1 MSPATAGQKRQSG
14 GGQALDA
21 AALRADFPIL
31 EERVRDKPL
40 VYLDNAATTQKP
52 TAVIDALSHYYQ
64 HDNANVHRGV
74 HTLSERATEA
84 YEAARAR
91 VGSFV
96 GAHDACE
103 IVFVRGTTEAIN
115 LVANSYV
122 GPRIGRGDEILITHL
137 EHHSNIVPWRMLC
150 DRSGATLKVVP
161 INDDGELLL
170 DEFERLIGP
179 KTRLVGVN
187 YVSNALG
194 TVAPVAEIVEM
205 AHAKGAPVLV
215 DAAQAVSHLRLDVQQ
230 LDCDFLAFSG
240 HKVYGPTGIGAL
252 YAKADLLE
260 DMPPWQG
267 GGEMILSV
275 SFDRIDYNTVPH
287 RFEAGTPN
295 VAGAVGLAAALDYL
309 DGLGL
314 EAVAANEARL
324 LEYARAGLET
334 VRGLRIVGQA
344 RQKVGLH
351 SFVFDDVHPHDV
363 GTILD
368 DEGIAIRTGHHCAQP
383 LMERFGLVAT
393 ARASF
398 ALYNTE
404 EDVDRLVAGLAEV
417 RELFG

>member
-287 RFEAGTPN
+287 RF
-295 VAGAVGLAAALDYL
+295 
-309 DGLGL
+309 
-314 EAVAANEARL
+314 
-324 LEYARAGLET
+324 
-334 VRGLRIVGQA
+334 
-344 RQKVGLH
+344 
-351 SFVFDDVHPHDV
+351 
-363 GTILD
+363 
-368 DEGIAIRTGHHCAQP
+368 
-383 LMERFGLVAT
+383 
-393 ARASF
+393 
-398 ALYNTE
+398 
-404 EDVDRLVAGLAEV
+404 
-417 RELFG
+417 